1 MSRAARP
8 EARPVTRLRH
18 DLPRLW
24 RHLNRRRRWQLAGVL
39 ALLLLSSLAEMF
51 SLGAAL
57 PFLAVL
63 AEPQRLWGTA
73 SVQLLAGWLGWQQ
86 PGDLVL
92 PFCLLFAVA
101 ALLAGLLRLL
111 ALWASSG
118 LVQAIG
124 SDLSAELY
132 RRTLYQPYALLL
144 QRRSSDL
151 ISAVANEVDQVVNG
165 LGGLFQLCSGGMVGL
180 ALAVVLL
187 VLNPLVTLV
196 MAAVLAGG
204 YGLLL
209 LLSRRRLQRLGAAMR
224 ADEAERIRCLQ
235 EGMGSIRDVILDG
248 SQATYSR
255 VYGQADRRL
264 RHHRGQGEVIALAP
278 RYVMEGVGLALIAL
292 ASLQLTASRTGVL
305 GALPLL
311 GALALGAQRLL
322 PTLQLIYAN
331 WTGLRLHQPALN
343 SVLAYLDQPLPD
355 PGPQPTR
362 PTQAQPQNTPLPL
375 NAALQLR
382 DASFRYSPD
391 HPWVLRHAELTIR
404 AGERVGIVGRTGSGK
419 STLVDLL
426 MGLLEPTAGELL
438 VDGEPLRGERLQR
451 WRSGIAHVPQ
461 SVFLLDG
468 TIAENI
474 AFGLPARQVDW
485 SRLEAAAERALL
497 ADVLRT
503 LPQGLHTPVGERGVR
518 LSGGQRQ
525 RIGLARALYRQAA
538 VLVLDEATSAL
549 DTATEAQVLASISAL
564 ALQTTVVVIAH
575 RASSLVGCQRLIRI
589 VKGQLHPELPK

>member
-1 MSRAARP
+1 VP
-8 EARPVTRLRH
+8 RLRH

-24 RHLNRRRRWQLAGVL
+24 RHLNRRRPWQLAGVL

-73 SVQLLAGWLGWQQ
+73 KVQLLAGWLGWQQ

-92 PFCLLFAVA
+92 PFCLLFALA

-132 RRTLYQPYALLL
+132 RRTLHQPYALLL

-165 LGGLFQLCSGGMVGL
+165 LGGLLQLCSGGLVGL
-180 ALAVVLL
+180 ALAGVLL
-187 VLNPLVTLV
+187 VLNPRVTLV

-235 EGMGSIRDVILDG
+235 EGLGSIRDVILDG

-264 RHHRGQGEVIALAP
+264 RRHRGQGEVIALAP

-331 WTGLRLHQPALN
+331 WTGLRLHQPALH
-343 SVLAYLDQPLPD
+343 SVLAYLDQPIPD
-355 PGPQPTR
+355 PHPE
-362 PTQAQPQNTPLPL
+362 PTQPLPAPPQNPVPPQNPALPFH
-375 NAALQLR
+375 AALQLR
-382 DASFRYSPD
+382 DASYRYGPGQ
-391 HPWVLRHAELTIR
+391 PWVLRHAELTIR
-404 AGERVGIVGRTGSGK
+404 PGERVGIVGRTGSGK

-438 VDGEPLRGERLQR
+438 VDGEPLRGERLRR

-474 AFGLPARQVDW
+474 AFGLPARQIDW
-485 SRLEAAAERALL
+485 PRLELAAERALL
-497 ADVLRT
+497 ADVLNT

-549 DTATEAQVLASISAL
+549 DTATEAQVLACIAAL
-564 ALQTTVVVIAH
+564 GAQITVLMIAH

-589 VKGQLHPELPK
+589 AHGQAHPDPQP

>member
-1 MSRAARP
+1 VP
-8 EARPVTRLRH
+8 RLRH

-73 SVQLLAGWLGWQQ
+73 KVQVLAGWLGWQQ

-92 PFCLLFAVA
+92 PFCLLFALA

-124 SDLSAELY
+124 SDLSAEIY
-132 RRTLYQPYALLL
+132 RRTLHQPYALLL

-165 LGGLFQLCSGGMVGL
+165 LGGLLQLCSGGLVGL
-180 ALAVVLL
+180 ALAGVLL
-187 VLNPLVTLV
+187 VLNPRVTLV

-235 EGMGSIRDVILDG
+235 EGLGSIRDVILDG

-264 RHHRGQGEVIALAP
+264 RRHRGQGEVIALAP

-331 WTGLRLHQPALN
+331 WTGLRLHQPALH
-343 SVLAYLDQPLPD
+343 SVLAYLDQPIPD
-355 PGPQPTR
+355 PHPE
-362 PTQAQPQNTPLPL
+362 PTQPPPAPPQNPAPPFQ
-375 NAALQLR
+375 AALQLR
-382 DASFRYSPD
+382 DASYRYAPEQ
-391 HPWVLRHAELTIR
+391 PWVLRHAELTIR
-404 AGERVGIVGRTGSGK
+404 PGERVGIVGRTGSGK

-426 MGLLEPTAGELL
+426 MGLLEPTTGELL
-438 VDGEPLRGERLQR
+438 VDGEPLRGERLRR

-485 SRLEAAAERALL
+485 PRLEAAAERALL
-497 ADVLRT
+497 ADVLRS

-549 DTATEAQVLASISAL
+549 DTATEAQVLASIAAL
-564 ALQTTVVVIAH
+564 GAQVTVLMIAH

-589 VKGQLHPELPK
+589 AHGQAHPERQP

>member
-1 MSRAARP
+1 
-8 EARPVTRLRH
+8 
-18 DLPRLW
+18 
-24 RHLNRRRRWQLAGVL
+24 
-39 ALLLLSSLAEMF
+39 
-51 SLGAAL
+51 
-57 PFLAVL
+57 
-63 AEPQRLWGTA
+63 
-73 SVQLLAGWLGWQQ
+73 
-86 PGDLVL
+86 
-92 PFCLLFAVA
+92 
-101 ALLAGLLRLL
+101 LRLL

-124 SDLSAELY
+124 SDLSAEIY
-132 RRTLYQPYALLL
+132 RRTLHQPYALLL

-165 LGGLFQLCSGGMVGL
+165 LGGLLQLCSGGLVGL
-180 ALAVVLL
+180 ALAGVLL
-187 VLNPLVTLV
+187 VLNPRVTLV

-235 EGMGSIRDVILDG
+235 EGLGSIRDVILDG

-264 RHHRGQGEVIALAP
+264 RRHRGQGEVIALAP

-331 WTGLRLHQPALN
+331 WTGLRLHQPALH
-343 SVLAYLDQPLPD
+343 SVLAYLDQPIPD
-355 PGPQPTR
+355 PHPE
-362 PTQAQPQNTPLPL
+362 PTQPPPAPPQNPAPPFQ
-375 NAALQLR
+375 AALQLR
-382 DASFRYSPD
+382 DASYRYAPEQ
-391 HPWVLRHAELTIR
+391 PWVLRHAELTIR
-404 AGERVGIVGRTGSGK
+404 PGERVGIVGRTGSGK

-438 VDGEPLRGERLQR
+438 VDGEPLRGERLRR

-485 SRLEAAAERALL
+485 PRLEAAAERALL
-497 ADVLRT
+497 ADVLRS

-549 DTATEAQVLASISAL
+549 DTATEAQVLASIAAL
-564 ALQTTVVVIAH
+564 GAQVTVLMIAH

-589 VKGQLHPELPK
+589 AHGQAHPERQP

>member
-1 MSRAARP
+1 MP
-8 EARPVTRLRH
+8 RLRH

-73 SVQLLAGWLGWQQ
+73 KVQVLAGWLGWQQ

-92 PFCLLFAVA
+92 PFCLLFALA

-124 SDLSAELY
+124 SDLSAEIY
-132 RRTLYQPYALLL
+132 RRTLHQPYALLL

-165 LGGLFQLCSGGMVGL
+165 LGGLLQLCSGGLVGL
-180 ALAVVLL
+180 ALAGVLL
-187 VLNPLVTLV
+187 VLNPRVTLV

-235 EGMGSIRDVILDG
+235 EGLGSIRDVILDG

-264 RHHRGQGEVIALAP
+264 RRHRGQGEVIALAP

-331 WTGLRLHQPALN
+331 WTGLRLHQPALH
-343 SVLAYLDQPLPD
+343 SVLAYLDQPIPD
-355 PGPQPTR
+355 PHPE
-362 PTQAQPQNTPLPL
+362 PTQPPPAPPQNPAPPFQ
-375 NAALQLR
+375 AALQLR
-382 DASFRYSPD
+382 DASYRYAPEQ
-391 HPWVLRHAELTIR
+391 PWVLRHAELTIR
-404 AGERVGIVGRTGSGK
+404 PGERVGIVGRTGSGK

-426 MGLLEPTAGELL
+426 MGLLEPTTGELL
-438 VDGEPLRGERLQR
+438 VDGEPLRGERLRR

-485 SRLEAAAERALL
+485 PRLEAAAERALL
-497 ADVLRT
+497 ADVLRS

-549 DTATEAQVLASISAL
+549 DTATEAQVLASIAAL
-564 ALQTTVVVIAH
+564 GAQVTVLMIAH

-589 VKGQLHPELPK
+589 AHGQAHPERQP

>member
-1 MSRAARP
+1 MP
-8 EARPVTRLRH
+8 RLRH

-24 RHLNRRRRWQLAGVL
+24 RHLNRRRPWQLAGVL

-73 SVQLLAGWLGWQQ
+73 KVQLLAGWLGWQQ

-92 PFCLLFAVA
+92 PFCLLFALA

-132 RRTLYQPYALLL
+132 RRTLHQPYALLL

-165 LGGLFQLCSGGMVGL
+165 LGGLLQLCSGGLVGL
-180 ALAVVLL
+180 ALAGVLL
-187 VLNPLVTLV
+187 VLNPRVTLV

-204 YGLLL
+204 YGLL

-235 EGMGSIRDVILDG
+235 EGLGSIRDVILDG

-264 RHHRGQGEVIALAP
+264 RRHRGQGEVIALAP

-331 WTGLRLHQPALN
+331 WTGLRLHQPALH
-343 SVLAYLDQPLPD
+343 SVLAYLDQPIPD
-355 PGPQPTR
+355 PHPE
-362 PTQAQPQNTPLPL
+362 PTQPLPAPPQNPVPPQNPALPFH
-375 NAALQLR
+375 AALQLR
-382 DASFRYSPD
+382 DASYRYGPGQ
-391 HPWVLRHAELTIR
+391 PWVLRHAELTIR
-404 AGERVGIVGRTGSGK
+404 PGERVGIVGRTGSGK

-438 VDGEPLRGERLQR
+438 VDGEPLRGERLRR

-474 AFGLPARQVDW
+474 AFGLPARQIDW
-485 SRLEAAAERALL
+485 PRLELAAERALL
-497 ADVLRT
+497 ADVLNT

-549 DTATEAQVLASISAL
+549 DTATEAQVLACIAAL
-564 ALQTTVVVIAH
+564 GAQITVLMIAH

-589 VKGQLHPELPK
+589 AHGQAHPDPQP

>member
-1 MSRAARP
+1 MP
-8 EARPVTRLRH
+8 RLRH

-73 SVQLLAGWLGWQQ
+73 KVQVLAGWLGWQQ

-92 PFCLLFAVA
+92 PFCLLFALA

-165 LGGLFQLCSGGMVGL
+165 LGGLLQLCSGGLVGL
-180 ALAVVLL
+180 ALAGVLL
-187 VLNPLVTLV
+187 VLNPRVTLV

-235 EGMGSIRDVILDG
+235 EGLGSIRDVILDG

-264 RHHRGQGEVIALAP
+264 RRHRGQGEVIALAP

-331 WTGLRLHQPALN
+331 WTGLRLHQPALH
-343 SVLAYLDQPLPD
+343 SVLAYLDQPIPD
-355 PGPQPTR
+355 PHPE
-362 PTQAQPQNTPLPL
+362 PTQPPPAPPQNPAPPFQ
-375 NAALQLR
+375 AALQLR
-382 DASFRYSPD
+382 DASYRYAPEQ
-391 HPWVLRHAELTIR
+391 PWVLRHAELTIR
-404 AGERVGIVGRTGSGK
+404 PGERVGIVGRTGSGK

-426 MGLLEPTAGELL
+426 MGLLEPTTGELL
-438 VDGEPLRGERLQR
+438 VDGEPLRGERLRR

-485 SRLEAAAERALL
+485 PRLEAAAERALL
-497 ADVLRT
+497 ADVLRS

-549 DTATEAQVLASISAL
+549 DTATEAQVLASIAAL
-564 ALQTTVVVIAH
+564 GAQVTVLMIAH

-589 VKGQLHPELPK
+589 AHGQAHPERQP

>member
-1 MSRAARP
+1 MP
-8 EARPVTRLRH
+8 RLRH

-24 RHLNRRRRWQLAGVL
+24 RHLNRRRPWQLAGVL

-73 SVQLLAGWLGWQQ
+73 KVQLLAGWLGWQQ

-92 PFCLLFAVA
+92 PFCLLFALA

-132 RRTLYQPYALLL
+132 RRTLHQPYALLL

-165 LGGLFQLCSGGMVGL
+165 LGGLLQLCSGGLVGL
-180 ALAVVLL
+180 ALAGVLL
-187 VLNPLVTLV
+187 VLNPRVTLV

-235 EGMGSIRDVILDG
+235 EGLGSIRDVILDG

-264 RHHRGQGEVIALAP
+264 RRHRGQGEVIALAP

-331 WTGLRLHQPALN
+331 WTGLRLHQPALH
-343 SVLAYLDQPLPD
+343 SVLAYLDQPIPD
-355 PGPQPTR
+355 PHPE
-362 PTQAQPQNTPLPL
+362 PTQPLPAPPQNPVPPQNPALPFH
-375 NAALQLR
+375 AALQLR
-382 DASFRYSPD
+382 DASYRYGPGQ
-391 HPWVLRHAELTIR
+391 PWVLRHAELTIR
-404 AGERVGIVGRTGSGK
+404 PGERVGIVGRTGSGK

-438 VDGEPLRGERLQR
+438 VDGEPLRGERLRR

-474 AFGLPARQVDW
+474 AFGLPARQIDW
-485 SRLEAAAERALL
+485 PRLELAAERALL
-497 ADVLRT
+497 ADVLNT

-549 DTATEAQVLASISAL
+549 DTATEAQVLACIAAL
-564 ALQTTVVVIAH
+564 GAQITVLMIAH

-589 VKGQLHPELPK
+589 AHGQAHPDPQP

>member
-1 MSRAARP
+1 MP
-8 EARPVTRLRH
+8 RLRH

-24 RHLNRRRRWQLAGVL
+24 RHLNRRRPWQLAGVL

-73 SVQLLAGWLGWQQ
+73 KVQLLAGWLGWQQ

-92 PFCLLFAVA
+92 PFCLLFALA

-132 RRTLYQPYALLL
+132 RRTLHQPYALLL

-165 LGGLFQLCSGGMVGL
+165 LGGLLQLCSGGLVGL
-180 ALAVVLL
+180 ALAGVLL
-187 VLNPLVTLV
+187 VLNPRVTLV

-235 EGMGSIRDVILDG
+235 EGLGSIRDVILDG

-264 RHHRGQGEVIALAP
+264 RRHRGQGEVIALAP

-331 WTGLRLHQPALN
+331 WTGLRLHQPALH
-343 SVLAYLDQPLPD
+343 SVLAYLDQPIPD
-355 PGPQPTR
+355 PHPE
-362 PTQAQPQNTPLPL
+362 PTQPLPAPPQNPVPPQNPALPFH
-375 NAALQLR
+375 AALQLR
-382 DASFRYSPD
+382 DASYRYGPGQ
-391 HPWVLRHAELTIR
+391 PWVLRHAELTIR
-404 AGERVGIVGRTGSGK
+404 PGERVGIVGRTGSGK
-419 STLVDLL
+419 ITLVDLL

-438 VDGEPLRGERLQR
+438 VDGEPLRGERLRR

-474 AFGLPARQVDW
+474 AFGLPARQIDW
-485 SRLEAAAERALL
+485 PRLELAAERALL
-497 ADVLRT
+497 ADVLNT

-549 DTATEAQVLASISAL
+549 DTATEAQVLACIAAL
-564 ALQTTVVVIAH
+564 GAQITVLMIAH

-589 VKGQLHPELPK
+589 AHGQAHPDPQP

>member
-1 MSRAARP
+1 MP
-8 EARPVTRLRH
+8 RLRH

-73 SVQLLAGWLGWQQ
+73 KVQVLAGWLGWQQ

-92 PFCLLFAVA
+92 PFCLLFALA

-132 RRTLYQPYALLL
+132 RRTLHQPYALLL

-165 LGGLFQLCSGGMVGL
+165 LGGLLQLCSGGLVGL
-180 ALAVVLL
+180 ALAGVLL
-187 VLNPLVTLV
+187 VLNPRVTLV

-235 EGMGSIRDVILDG
+235 EGLGSIRDVILDG

-264 RHHRGQGEVIALAP
+264 RRHKGQGEVIALAP

-331 WTGLRLHQPALN
+331 WTGLRLHQPSLH
-343 SVLAYLDQPLPD
+343 SVLAYLDQPIPD
-355 PGPQPTR
+355 PHPE
-362 PTQAQPQNTPLPL
+362 PTQPLPAPPQNTAPPQNPALPFH
-375 NAALQLR
+375 AALQLR
-382 DASFRYSPD
+382 DASYRYGPGQ
-391 HPWVLRHAELTIR
+391 PWVLRHAELTIR
-404 AGERVGIVGRTGSGK
+404 PGERVGIVGRTGSGK

-438 VDGEPLRGERLQR
+438 VDGEPLRGERLRR

-485 SRLEAAAERALL
+485 PRLEAAAERALL
-497 ADVLRT
+497 ADVLRS

-549 DTATEAQVLASISAL
+549 DTATEAQVLASIAAL
-564 ALQTTVVVIAH
+564 GAQVTVLMIAH

-589 VKGQLHPELPK
+589 AHGQAHPERQP

>member
-1 MSRAARP
+1 
-8 EARPVTRLRH
+8 
-18 DLPRLW
+18 
-24 RHLNRRRRWQLAGVL
+24 
-39 ALLLLSSLAEMF
+39 
-51 SLGAAL
+51 
-57 PFLAVL
+57 
-63 AEPQRLWGTA
+63 
-73 SVQLLAGWLGWQQ
+73 
-86 PGDLVL
+86 
-92 PFCLLFAVA
+92 
-101 ALLAGLLRLL
+101 
-111 ALWASSG
+111 
-118 LVQAIG
+118 
-124 SDLSAELY
+124 
-132 RRTLYQPYALLL
+132 
-144 QRRSSDL
+144 
-151 ISAVANEVDQVVNG
+151 AVANEVDQVVNG
-165 LGGLFQLCSGGMVGL
+165 LGGLLQLCSGGLVGL
-180 ALAVVLL
+180 ALAGVLL
-187 VLNPLVTLV
+187 VLNPRVTLV

-209 LLSRRRLQRLGAAMR
+209 LLSRRRLQRLGAATR

-235 EGMGSIRDVILDG
+235 EGLGSIRDVILDG

-255 VYGQADRRL
+255 IYGQADRRL
-264 RHHRGQGEVIALAP
+264 RRHRGQGEVIALAP

-331 WTGLRLHQPALN
+331 WTGLRLHQPALH
-343 SVLAYLDQPLPD
+343 SVLAYLDQPIPD
-355 PGPQPTR
+355 PRPE
-362 PTQAQPQNTPLPL
+362 PTQPLPAPPSQATPPQNTAPPQSAALPFH
-375 NAALQLR
+375 AALQLR
-382 DASFRYSPD
+382 DASYRYGPGQ
-391 HPWVLRHAELTIR
+391 PWVLRHAELTIR
-404 AGERVGIVGRTGSGK
+404 PGERVGIVGRTGSGK

-438 VDGEPLRGERLQR
+438 VDGEPLRGERLRR

-474 AFGLPARQVDW
+474 AFGLPARQIDW
-485 SRLEAAAERALL
+485 PRLELAAERALL
-497 ADVLRT
+497 ADVLNT

-549 DTATEAQVLASISAL
+549 DTATEAQVLASIAAL
-564 ALQTTVVVIAH
+564 GAQITVLMIAH

-589 VKGQLHPELPK
+589 AHGQAHPEPQP

>member
-1 MSRAARP
+1 MP
-8 EARPVTRLRH
+8 RLRH

-24 RHLNRRRRWQLAGVL
+24 RHLIRRRRWQLAGVL

-73 SVQLLAGWLGWQQ
+73 KVQVLAGWLGWQQ

-92 PFCLLFAVA
+92 PFCLLFALA

-132 RRTLYQPYALLL
+132 RRTLHQPYALLL

-165 LGGLFQLCSGGMVGL
+165 LGGLLQLCSGGLVGL
-180 ALAVVLL
+180 ALAGVLL
-187 VLNPLVTLV
+187 VLNPRVTLV

-235 EGMGSIRDVILDG
+235 EGLGSIRDVILDG

-264 RHHRGQGEVIALAP
+264 RRHRGQGEVIALAP

-331 WTGLRLHQPALN
+331 WTGLRLHQPALH
-343 SVLAYLDQPLPD
+343 SVLAYLDQPIPD
-355 PGPQPTR
+355 PHPE
-362 PTQAQPQNTPLPL
+362 PTQPPPAPPQSTAPPQNPALPFQT
-375 NAALQLR
+375 ALQLR
-382 DASFRYSPD
+382 DASYRYAPEQ
-391 HPWVLRHAELTIR
+391 PWVLRHAELTIR
-404 AGERVGIVGRTGSGK
+404 PGERVGIVGRTGSGK

-438 VDGEPLRGERLQR
+438 VDGEPLRGERLRR

-485 SRLEAAAERALL
+485 PRLEAAAERALL
-497 ADVLRT
+497 ADVLRS
-503 LPQGLHTPVGERGVR
+503 LPQGLYTPVGERGVR

-549 DTATEAQVLASISAL
+549 DTATEAQVLTSIAAL
-564 ALQTTVVVIAH
+564 GAQVTVLMIAH

-589 VKGQLHPELPK
+589 AHGQAHPERQP

>member
-1 MSRAARP
+1 VP
-8 EARPVTRLRH
+8 RLRH

-73 SVQLLAGWLGWQQ
+73 KVQVLAGWLGWQQ

-92 PFCLLFAVA
+92 PFCLLFALA

-132 RRTLYQPYALLL
+132 RRTLHQPYALLL

-165 LGGLFQLCSGGMVGL
+165 LGGLLQLCSGGLVGL
-180 ALAVVLL
+180 ALAGVLL
-187 VLNPLVTLV
+187 VLNPRVTLV

-235 EGMGSIRDVILDG
+235 EGLGSIRDVILDG

-264 RHHRGQGEVIALAP
+264 RRHRGQGEVIALAP

-331 WTGLRLHQPALN
+331 WTGLRLHQPALH
-343 SVLAYLDQPLPD
+343 SVLAYLDQPIPD
-355 PGPQPTR
+355 PHPE
-362 PTQAQPQNTPLPL
+362 PTQPPPAPPQNPAPPFQ
-375 NAALQLR
+375 AALQLR
-382 DASFRYSPD
+382 DASYRYAPEQ
-391 HPWVLRHAELTIR
+391 PWVLRHAELTIR
-404 AGERVGIVGRTGSGK
+404 PGERVGIVGRTGSGK

-426 MGLLEPTAGELL
+426 MGLLEPTTGELL
-438 VDGEPLRGERLQR
+438 VDGEPLRGERLRR

-485 SRLEAAAERALL
+485 PRLEAAAERALL
-497 ADVLRT
+497 ADVLRS

-549 DTATEAQVLASISAL
+549 DTATEAQVLASIAAL
-564 ALQTTVVVIAH
+564 GAQVTVLMIAH

-589 VKGQLHPELPK
+589 AHGQAHPERQP